1 MKKIA
6 VFCGSKEG
14 ATPVYREA
22 AERLGKELAKRGLTL
37 VYGGSRVGTMGML
50 ADSVLAHGGQAIGVL
65 PTFLEER
72 EIAHPNLTEL
82 ILVESM
88 HERKAKMTELADGF
102 IALPGGPGTME
113 ELFEVFTW
121 AQLGLHEKPC
131 GILNVGGYYDALE
144 ALFDGMQTQG
154 FMAKEHGEIALFDT
168 DAARLLE
175 RFATY
180 QAPALKTYLTKDQT

>member
-14 ATPVYREA
+14 TTPVYREA